1 MPRLAILLPLL
12 LLLAACQSD
21 NPYQASSLPLP
32 PAPAAAANSFDA
44 SAYPAAPRD
53 WARYQHWRW
62 QQAPAGHAL
71 AEDTEL
77 ASAVANALE
86 QRGLRPAQPDRPADL
101 LVRAQLDE
109 QRRYY
114 SYREQLGGHYAH
126 GPYGDYRGVHG
137 QVPLTREVEERFLLL
152 QVELLDAANG
162 QVIWRGRSEQ
172 RLTGPASTLL
182 YPAAE
187 QALQPFPPH

>member
-62 QQAPAGHAL
+62 QQSPAGQAL
-71 AEDTEL
+71 AELFFRDAEVVFAAHRDFL
-77 ASAVANALE
+77 S
-86 QRGLRPAQPDRPADL
+86 DR
-101 LVRAQLDE
+101 
-109 QRRYY
+109 
-114 SYREQLGGHYAH
+114 
-126 GPYGDYRGVHG
+126 
-137 QVPLTREVEERFLLL
+137 
-152 QVELLDAANG
+152 
-162 QVIWRGRSEQ
+162 RS
-172 RLTGPASTLL
+172 R
-182 YPAAE
+182 
-187 QALQPFPPH
+187 

>member
-1 MPRLAILLPLL
+1 MPH
-12 LLLAACQSD
+12 
-21 NPYQASSLPLP
+21 YH
-32 PAPAAAANSFDA
+32 APFEI
-44 SAYPAAPRD
+44 
-53 WARYQHWRW
+53 H
-62 QQAPAGHAL
+62 
-71 AEDTEL
+71 
-77 ASAVANALE
+77 
-86 QRGLRPAQPDRPADL
+86 
-101 LVRAQLDE
+101 
-109 QRRYY
+109 
-114 SYREQLGGHYAH
+114 
-126 GPYGDYRGVHG
+126 VHG

>member
-1 MPRLAILLPLL
+1 MSKRRVVVTGMGIVSPLGNDLASNWDGITNGR
-12 LLLAACQSD
+12 SGIGMVTG
-21 NPYQASSLPLP
+21 
-32 PAPAAAANSFDA
+32 FDA

-62 QQAPAGHAL
+62 QQAPAGQAL
-71 AEDTEL
+71 AEDAEL